1 MGFGEP
7 VHDSDDQTTCKE
19 LQKCLSPTVLLMPR
33 HTPNGHFSLISGQG
47 KRRSQPEE
55 MTAQGT
61 AQILRQEL
69 ERPQGHDHPGWT
81 GQGH

>member
-7 VHDSDDQTTCKE
+7 DHDSDDQTACEE
-19 LQKCLSPTVLLMPR
+19 LQKCLSPTVLFMP
-33 HTPNGHFSLISGQG
+33 HHPPKGHFSFISDQG
-47 KRRSQPEE
+47 KRRSQPEG

-61 AQILRQEL
+61 AQVSGQEL
-69 ERPQGHDHPGWT
+69 ERPQGHDHPGWS